1 MPIYEYRC
9 RKCERAFDVLVRN
22 ADDEREARCPD
33 CQGRQ
38 VERVLSVFAARSAKR
53 DLIEFLALFIDAENA
68 DMPGV
73 MMPAGVD
80 AT

>member
-38 VERVLSVFAARSAKR
+38 VERVLSVFAARSATEPAPR
-53 DLIEFLALFIDAENA
+53 G
-68 DMPGV
+68 PGCACGD
-73 MMPAGVD
+73 PDGPCNRRG
-80 AT
+80 